1 MNRKRLVKE
10 NENSTLLTKEEFF
23 AHVDEA
29 KKEFEEGKFK
39 SFNKLEEM
47 NAWLN
52 SL

>member
-1 MNRKRLVKE
+1 MNSKRLVKDKE
-10 NENSTLLTKEEFF
+10 DPTLFTKEDFF

-29 KKEFEEGKFK
+29 KKEYEEGKFK
-39 SFNKLEEM
+39 SFNDFEEM